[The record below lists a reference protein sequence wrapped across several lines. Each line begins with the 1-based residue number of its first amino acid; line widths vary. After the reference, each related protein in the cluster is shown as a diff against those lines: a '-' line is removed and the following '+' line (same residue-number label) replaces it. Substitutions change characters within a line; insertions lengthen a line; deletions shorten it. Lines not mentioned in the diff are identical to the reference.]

1 MRNFIQVTQVTS
13 NNCGGK
19 GAWIDNPLNTPSPG
33 KGEWLGFQL
42 GGGGGGGGG
51 RKRKPRKTRQVRK
64 RRMSHK
70 TRRKNKKR
78 QSKFRINK

>member
-42 GGGGGGGGG
+42 GGGGGGGG

>member
-1 MRNFIQVTQVTS
+1 MRNFIQVTRVTS

-19 GAWIDNPLNTPSPG
+19 GAWIDNPLNSPRPG
-33 KGEWLGFQL
+33 NDEWLGFQY
-42 GGGGGGGGG
+42 GGGGG
-51 RKRKPRKTRQVRK
+51 RKRKTRQVRK

-78 QSKFRINK
+78 HHKFR

>member
-42 GGGGGGGGG
+42 GGGGG

-70 TRRKNKKR
+70 TRRKNKKC

>member
-42 GGGGGGGGG
+42 GGGGGGG

>member
-19 GAWIDNPLNTPSPG
+19 GAWMDNPLNTPSPG

-42 GGGGGGGGG
+42 GGG
-51 RKRKPRKTRQVRK
+51 RKRKMRKMRKTRQVRK
-64 RRMSHK
+64 RRMSRK
-70 TRRKNKKR
+70 TKKR
-78 QSKFRINK
+78 QSKFRRDL

>member
-1 MRNFIQVTQVTS
+1 MRNFTEITRVTS

-19 GAWIDNPLNTPSPG
+19 GAWIDNPLNSPRPG
-33 KGEWLGFQL
+33 NDEWLGFQY
-42 GGGGGGGGG
+42 GGGGG
-51 RKRKPRKTRQVRK
+51 RKRKTRKTRQVRK

-78 QSKFRINK
+78 HHKFR

>member
-1 MRNFIQVTQVTS
+1 MRNFTQITQITS

-33 KGEWLGFQL
+33 NGDWLGFQL
-42 GGGGGGGGG
+42 GGGG
-51 RKRKPRKTRQVRK
+51 RKRKMRKTQQVRK
-64 RRMSHK
+64 RRLSHK

-78 QSKFRINK
+78 NHKFR

>member
-1 MRNFIQVTQVTS
+1 MRNFTQVTQVTS

-42 GGGGGGGGG
+42 GGSGG
-51 RKRKPRKTRQVRK
+51 KRKMRKMRKTRQVRK
-64 RRMSHK
+64 RRMSRK
-70 TRRKNKKR
+70 TKKR
-78 QSKFRINK
+78 QSKFRRDL

>member
-1 MRNFIQVTQVTS
+1 MRNFTQITQITS

-19 GAWIDNPLNTPSPG
+19 GAWIDNPLNSPSPG
-33 KGEWLGFQL
+33 KGDWLGFQL
-42 GGGGGGGGG
+42 GGGGGG
-51 RKRKPRKTRQVRK
+51 KRKMRKMRKTRQVRK

-78 QSKFRINK
+78 QSKFR